1 MVFLIAERVKNGR
14 INIFDPEVGNFLVF
28 EFRPSKVNESITI
41 KVFLCIL

>member
-14 INIFDPEVGNFLVF
+14 INIFDPEVG
-28 EFRPSKVNESITI
+28 PSKVNESITI